1 MSDRRGRESNLFLS
15 LAMSLYHQSYYA
27 QPAYSTLA
35 FSPPVVGYGGPT
47 YPYPSPF
54 PPPSVHHVDPVS
66 FRKEFTNRL
75 AELSVNSR
83 PIIQGLS
90 ILAHEYTRFADIV
103 AQCLEN
109 HIRRVPP
116 WMKLPAF
123 YLLDMISKNIYDPYA
138 RHFAAFVVPLFLET
152 YGEVD
157 PPTRSKME
165 ELVLTW
171 RSGSP
176 SGKEL
181 FGVSS
186 QVSIERG
193 IWGDGATSS
202 SSTSFRGPTQI
213 TKSQVLS
220 ELEFTLGQK
229 ERARQA
235 NPYDPANQ
243 QHIVVLQQLRKLV
256 ETGVSQQELQQILG
270 QLRVLSQSTSPPPPP
285 VAQWP
290 VQSGFSG
297 PSQSYPPSTAPPAP
311 ADIMPVFPPLDV
323 AEPKSSVL
331 SVASMSTPVANT
343 NIAPANYADLLSSL
357 LKAGVVSNTGTPLG
371 AGTTAQEAKA
381 ETDNTRRQT
390 ERLYR
395 ESVLAY
401 DVQLS
406 TNGITKMHSP
416 IRDLLYSKLSAQC
429 KQCGIRFAD
438 IPAGKESLQSH
449 LDMHFR
455 QNRKANQ
462 NLGRGHSRSWFV
474 AVEDWIHDT
483 TDIKGKGHRRLNPT
497 AAAAAE
503 KLQREAELRQQFV
516 VVPPGDEAK
525 IITCPICKE
534 SLKSEFL
541 EDDEE
546 WVWKNAVMKEGR
558 VYHATCRAET
568 LSSNSLAARLRTELA
583 VKLRSRSGTPEAQ
596 ARASTPPSQSST
608 PVSKLAGSKRKVD
621 ETLST
626 TGNNEAEGSPP
637 AKKLASTVI

>member
-1 MSDRRGRESNLFLS
+1 
-15 LAMSLYHQSYYA
+15 MSLYQQSYYS
-27 QPAYSTLA
+27 QPAYPTTA
-35 FSPPVVGYGGPT
+35 FSPPILGYGGPA

-54 PPPSVHHVDPVS
+54 PPAPVHHADPVS
-66 FRKEFTNRL
+66 FRKEFTSRL

-138 RHFAAFVVPLFLET
+138 RHFASFVVPLFLET
-152 YGEVD
+152 YAEVD

-171 RSGSP
+171 RTGSP

-202 SSTSFRGPTQI
+202 SSTSFRSPTQI

-220 ELEFTLGQK
+220 ELEFILGQK

-235 NPYDPANQ
+235 NPYDGINQ
-243 QHIVVLQQLRKLV
+243 QHIAVLQQLRKLV

-270 QLRVLSQSTSPPPPP
+270 QLRVLSQNTSPPPPPP

-290 VQSGFSG
+290 VQTGFSG
-297 PSQSYPPSTAPPAP
+297 PSQPYPQSTAPQAP
-311 ADIMPVFPPLDV
+311 AFPPLDAV
-323 AEPKSSVL
+323 AESKPPVL
-331 SVASMSTPVANT
+331 SVPSISTPVANT
-343 NIAPANYADLLSSL
+343 NVAPANYADLLSSL
-357 LKAGVVSNTGTPLG
+357 LKAGVVSNAGTPVG
-371 AGTTAQEAKA
+371 AGATTKEDKG
-381 ETDNTRRQT
+381 EPDNVQRQT

-401 DVQLS
+401 DVQLT

-416 IRDLLYSKLSAQC
+416 IRDLLYSKLSSQC
-429 KQCGIRFAD
+429 KQCGIRFSD
-438 IPAGKESLQSH
+438 TPAGKESMQEH

-483 TDIKGKGHRRLNPT
+483 TDIKGKGRDATRRLNPT

-503 KLQREAELRQQFV
+503 KIQREAELRQQFV

-525 IITCPICKE
+525 VISCPICKE
-534 SLKSEFL
+534 TLKSEFL

-546 WVWKNAVMKEGR
+546 WVWKNAMMKDGR

-583 VKLRSRSGTPEAQ
+583 VQLRSRSGTPEAQ
-596 ARASTPPSQSST
+596 ARAPTPPSAVKLSPSST
-608 PVSKLAGSKRKVD
+608 PESKLAGSKRKVD

-626 TGNNEAEGSPP
+626 AGNNEAEGSPP
-637 AKKLASTVI
+637 AKKPALTVPTAA

>member
-1 MSDRRGRESNLFLS
+1 
-15 LAMSLYHQSYYA
+15 MSLYQQSYYT
-27 QPAYSTLA
+27 QPAYSAPA
-35 FSPPVVGYGGPT
+35 FSPPLPGYGGPA

-54 PPPSVHHVDPVS
+54 PPAPVQHVDPAS

-152 YGEVD
+152 YAEVD

-171 RSGSP
+171 RTGSP
-176 SGKEL
+176 AGKEL

-193 IWGDGATSS
+193 IWGDGAASS
-202 SSTSFRGPTQI
+202 SSTSFRGSTQI

-220 ELEFTLGQK
+220 ELEFILGQK

-235 NPYDPANQ
+235 NPYDPVNQ
-243 QHIVVLQQLRKLV
+243 QHIGVLQQLRKLV

-285 VAQWP
+285 PPPVAQWP
-290 VQSGFSG
+290 VQTGFSA
-297 PSQSYPPSTAPPAP
+297 PNQSYPPSTAPPPP
-311 ADIMPVFPPLDV
+311 ADIMPAFPPLDV
-323 AEPKSSVL
+323 TESKPSIL
-331 SVASMSTPVANT
+331 SVPSTSTPVANT
-343 NIAPANYADLLSSL
+343 NIAPVNYADLLSSL
-357 LKAGVVSNTGTPLG
+357 LKAGVVSNAGTPVG
-371 AGTTAQEAKA
+371 AGATAKEEKA
-381 ETDNTRRQT
+381 EPDNAQRQT

-395 ESVLAY
+395 ESILAY
-401 DVQLS
+401 DVQLTTS
-406 TNGITKMHSP
+406 GITKMHSP
-416 IRDLLYSKLSAQC
+416 IRDLLYSKLSSQC

-438 IPAGKESLQSH
+438 TPAGKDSMQEH

-483 TDIKGKGHRRLNPT
+483 ADIKGKGHDTTRRLNPT

-503 KLQREAELRQQFV
+503 KIQREAELRQQFV

-525 IITCPICKE
+525 MISCPICKE
-534 SLKSEFL
+534 ILKSEFL

-546 WVWKNAVMKEGR
+546 WVWKNAITKDGR

-583 VKLRSRSGTPEAQ
+583 VQLRSRSGTPEAQ
-596 ARASTPPSQSST
+596 ARAPTPPSALNLSSAST
-608 PVSKLAGSKRKVD
+608 PESKLAGSKRKVD
-621 ETLST
+621 ETVST
-626 TGNNEAEGSPP
+626 AGNNEAEGSPP
-637 AKKLASTVI
+637 AKKLALTVPTTA